1 MLFMPNYIETPA
13 YHGIYF
19 WITNGA
25 KMYNMFESEEKQKHV
40 SRKKM
45 TSKWTMLFKI

>member
-1 MLFMPNYIETPA
+1 MAQKST
-13 YHGIYF
+13 
-19 WITNGA
+19 
-25 KMYNMFESEEKQKHV
+25 KMFKSEEKQKHV